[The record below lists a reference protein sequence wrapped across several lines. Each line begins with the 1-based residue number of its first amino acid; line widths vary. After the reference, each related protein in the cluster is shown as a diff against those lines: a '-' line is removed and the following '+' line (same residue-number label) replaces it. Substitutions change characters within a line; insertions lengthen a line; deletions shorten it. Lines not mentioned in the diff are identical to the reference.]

1 MVQTSRYHQNYDLLL
16 QKLRDFKRK
25 YYRNEILKGMLYFS
39 GIFLV
44 SFLAV
49 NALEYFG
56 RFDTTVRTVLFY
68 TFIIANGYVLAK
80 YIVLPLLSLYELR
93 KNLSYD
99 QAASIIG
106 THFSE
111 VKDKLLNTLQLHSQA
126 QSHDG
131 MQREL
136 IEASINQK
144 IDELKPVPFVQA
156 VDYKSNKRYLRYVA
170 VPFVVLLVVLLGA
183 RNMLLESTVRLVKH
197 DTYFEEQAPFQF
209 ILKNDS
215 LTGVR
220 QQDFTVNLKIKGEEL
235 PAEVFLVV
243 DGNPVR
249 MSGQNKTEFQYTLK
263 NLQKDLSLQFN
274 ANGFTSRPY
283 ALKVLPKPSL
293 QKFEVKLTY
302 PAYLGKKED
311 ILQNVGDLNIP
322 AGTVV
327 SWKFFTENTDEIQL
341 AFKDKLIPAERKGE
355 NTYTF
360 QNKFLQDDSYYLKTA
375 NKYLRS
381 ADSIQYMVNVVPDAY
396 PGIRVESEQDSM
408 RLKNLYF
415 TGEISDDYGFRNLQF
430 KYRFIKSDDTA
441 KMRRAEQK
449 QNLPIAQGKFLQS
462 FYHFWDLSTLN
473 INAGDELEYYFE
485 VWDNDGV
492 NGSKSARSQ
501 KLFFKAPSL
510 NEIEKNT
517 AANNK
522 ALENKMESAIK
533 DAAKL
538 QKQMNDARLKLM
550 DKKNMDWQDKKQIE
564 DILKK
569 QKELENKIDEIKKD
583 YAKNLQQQTEFK
595 EINKDLLE
603 KHQEMQKM
611 LNEIMDEE
619 TKKMLEEL
627 QKLLEE
633 NNKDEIQKQLDQM
646 KLNDKEVQKEL
657 DRMQELFKQL
667 QFEQKLEETADK
679 LEKLSEQ
686 QDKLAKEAEQKDANS
701 DELKKKQ
708 EELNKQFEDVKKD
721 LEELEK
727 KNEELENKNDMEKTD
742 EEQKD
747 IEKDMDQSQEN
758 LENKQ
763 NKKAAQNQKKAAQKM
778 KKLSEKLK
786 QMQMSMEQEAA
797 GEDLQAIRQILEN
810 LVYVSVEQEKL
821 MNEFRTVN
829 GYNPQYVEL
838 AQRQR
843 KLKDDAKIIEDSLLA
858 LSKRVMQI
866 KSFVNKE
873 IGEINF
879 NMDKSLEAFSARNTA
894 RGRSHQQFT
903 MTSLNNLALMLSESM
918 ENMQEQ
924 MKNQQNCNGPNC
936 KGKPKPKPG
945 KGQSMSKMREMQEQL
960 NKQLQEMKNGQKPGK
975 EGKPG
980 SNTMSQEMARM
991 AAQQEMLR
999 RQLQKLNEEKNKDGK
1014 NSLGDLQKIQ
1024 DMMDKTEED
1033 LVNKRITDETIK
1045 RQQDILVRML
1055 DAEKAEKQQDFEDK
1069 REATS
1074 GQDKR
1079 NGNPPM
1085 LEKYLRMKEKE
1096 VELLR
1101 TVPPALNPYYREK
1114 VKEYFQ
1120 GVK

>member
-1 MVQTSRYHQNYDLLL
+1 MAQTSAYQQNYDLLI

-25 YYRNEILKGMLYFS
+25 YYRNEILKGGLYFVAVFLLS
-39 GIFLV
+39 FLV
-44 SFLAV
+44 V

-56 RFDTTVRTVLFY
+56 RFDTTTRTVLFY
-68 TFIIANGYVLAK
+68 AFILANGYILTR
-80 YIVLPLLSLYELR
+80 YIIFPLLSLYELR
-93 KNLSYD
+93 KNLSYN

-106 THFSE
+106 THFTE

-126 QSHDG
+126 QEQNGFHK
-131 MQREL
+131 EL

-144 IDELKPVPFVQA
+144 IDELKPVPFVRA
-156 VDYKSNKRYLRYVA
+156 VDYKSNRRYLRYA
-170 VPFVVLLVVLLGA
+170 AIPLVVLLIVLLGA
-183 RNMLLESTVRLVKH
+183 PNMLLESTERLVKH
-197 DTYFEEQAPFQF
+197 DTYFEEKAPFQF
-209 ILKNDS
+209 ILQNDS

-220 QQDFTVNLKIKGEEL
+220 QQDFTVNLKIKGQEL

-249 MSGQNKTEFQYTLK
+249 MTSDSKTEFKYTLK
-263 NLQKDLSLQFN
+263 NLQKNLSLQFN

-293 QKFEVKLTY
+293 QKFEVRLKY
-302 PAYLGKKED
+302 PAYLGKKEE
-311 ILQNVGDLNIP
+311 ILQNVGDLTIP
-322 AGTVV
+322 AGTIVN
-327 SWKFFTENTDEIQL
+327 WKFFTENTDQIQL
-341 AFKDKLIPAERKGE
+341 AFKDKLIPADRKGE

-360 QNKFLQDDSYYLKTA
+360 QNRFLQDDSYYLKTA
-375 NKYLRS
+375 NKYLQS
-381 ADSIQYMVNVVPDAY
+381 ADSIQYMVNVVADAY
-396 PGIRVESEQDSM
+396 PAIRVDSEQDSM
-408 RLKNLYF
+408 NLKNLYF
-415 TGEISDDYGFRNLQF
+415 TGEITDDYGFTRLQF
-430 KYRFIKSDDTA
+430 RYKFTKSGDSA
-441 KMRRAEQK
+441 KMRMPEQR
-449 QNLPIAQGKFLQS
+449 QNLPVASGKFLQS
-462 FYHFWDLSTLN
+462 FYHFFDLSTLN
-473 INAGDELEYYFE
+473 VGPGDELEYYFE

-510 NEIEKNT
+510 NEIEKN
-517 AANNK
+517 AEASNK

-538 QKQMNDARLKLM
+538 QKQMSDARLKLM
-550 DKKNMDWQDKKQIE
+550 DKKNLDWQDKKQVD

-595 EINKDLLE
+595 QIDKELLE

-611 LNEIMDEE
+611 LNEIMDED

-633 NNKDEIQKQLDQM
+633 YNKDDIQKQLDEM
-646 KLNDKEVQKEL
+646 KFNDKEVQKEL

-679 LEKLSEQ
+679 LEKLSQE
-686 QDKLAKEAEQKDANS
+686 QDKLSKEAEQKDADS
-701 DELKKKQ
+701 KALEQKQ
-708 EELNKQFEDVKKD
+708 DELNKQFDDVKKD
-721 LEELEK
+721 LDELEK
-727 KNEELENKNDMEKTD
+727 KNDELENKNELEKTD
-742 EEQKD
+742 DEQKD
-747 IEKDMDQSQEN
+747 IDQDMEQSQQN
-758 LENKQ
+758 LQSKQ
-763 NKKAAQNQKKAAQKM
+763 NKKAAQNQKKAADKM
-778 KKLSEKLK
+778 KKLSDKLK

-821 MNEFRTVN
+821 MNEFRTIN

-838 AQRQR
+838 TQKQR

-858 LSKRVMQI
+858 LSKRVMEI

-879 NMDKSLEAFSARNTA
+879 NMDKSLEAFAARNTA
-894 RGRSHQQFT
+894 KGRSHQQFT

-918 ENMQEQ
+918 ENMQEN
-924 MKNQQNCNGPNC
+924 MKQQQCSGPNC
-936 KGKPKPKPG
+936 KGKPKPK
-945 KGQSMSKMREMQEQL
+945 KGQGKNMSKMREMQEQL
-960 NKQLQEMKNGQKPGK
+960 NKQLQQMKEGMKPGK
-975 EGKPG
+975 DGKPNN
-980 SNTMSQEMARM
+980 NTMSEGMARM

-999 RQLQKLNEEKNKDGK
+999 RELQKLNEENNKDGK
-1014 NSLGDLQKIQ
+1014 GSLGDLQKIQ
-1024 DMMDKTEED
+1024 DLMDKTEED

-1055 DAEKAEKQQDFEDK
+1055 ESEKAEKQQEYDDK
-1069 REATS
+1069 REATA
-1074 GQDKR
+1074 GQDKK

-1120 GVK
+1120 GMQ

>member
-1 MVQTSRYHQNYDLLL
+1 MVQTSTYQQNYELLL

-25 YYRNEILKGMLYFS
+25 YYRNEILKGGLYFTA
-39 GIFLV
+39 IFLL
-44 SFLAV
+44 SFLVV

-56 RFDTTVRTVLFY
+56 RFDTTTRTVLFY
-68 TFIIANGYVLAK
+68 AFILANGYILTR
-80 YIVLPLLSLYELR
+80 YIIFPLLSLYELR

-106 THFSE
+106 THFTE

-126 QSHDG
+126 QGQNGLHKD
-131 MQREL
+131 L

-144 IDELKPVPFVQA
+144 INELKPVPFVRA
-156 VDYKSNKRYLRYVA
+156 VDYNTNRKYIRYAAIPLGI
-170 VPFVVLLVVLLGA
+170 LLIVLLGA
-183 RNMLLESTVRLVKH
+183 PNMLLESTERLVKH
-197 DTYFEEQAPFQF
+197 DTYFEEKAPFQF

-249 MSGQNKTEFQYTLK
+249 MTADSKTEFKYTLK
-263 NLQKDLSLQFN
+263 NLQKNLSLQFN

-283 ALKVLPKPSL
+283 DLKVLPKPSL
-293 QKFEVKLTY
+293 QKFEVKLVY
-302 PAYLGKKED
+302 PGYLGKKEE
-311 ILQNVGDLNIP
+311 ILQNVGDLTIP
-322 AGTVV
+322 AGTTV
-327 SWKFFTENTDEIQL
+327 SWKFFTENTDQIQL

-360 QNKFLQDDSYYLKTA
+360 QNRFLQDDSYFLKTA
-375 NKYLRS
+375 NKYLQS
-381 ADSIQYMVNVVPDAY
+381 ADSIQYMVNVVADAY
-396 PGIRVESEQDSM
+396 PSIRVESEQDSM
-408 RLKNLYF
+408 HLKNLYF
-415 TGEISDDYGFRNLQF
+415 TGEITDDYGFRNLQF
-430 KYRFIKSDDTA
+430 KYRFIKSDDSA
-441 KMRRAEQK
+441 KMRRPEQR

-462 FYHFWDLSTLN
+462 FYHFWDLGSLN
-473 INAGDELEYYFE
+473 INAGDEIEYYFE

-510 NEIEKNT
+510 NEIEKN
-517 AANNK
+517 AEANNK

-538 QKQMNDARLKLM
+538 QKQMTDMRLKLM
-550 DKKNMDWQDKKQIE
+550 DKKNMDWQDKKQID

-569 QKELENKIDEIKKD
+569 QKELENKVDEIKKD
-583 YAKNLQQQTEFK
+583 YSKNLQQQTEFK
-595 EINKDLLE
+595 EINKELLE

-611 LNEIMDEE
+611 LEDIMDEE

-633 NNKDEIQKQLDQM
+633 NNKDEIQKQLDEM
-646 KLNDKEVQKEL
+646 KFNDKEVQKEL

-667 QFEQKLEETADK
+667 QFEQKLEETTEK
-679 LEKLSEQ
+679 LEKLSEE
-686 QDKLAKEAEQKDANS
+686 QDKLAKEAEQKDAKS
-701 DELKKKQ
+701 EELEKKQ
-708 EELNKQFEDVKKD
+708 EELNKEFEDVKKD

-727 KNEELENKNDMEKTD
+727 KNEELENKNEMEKTD
-742 EEQKD
+742 EEEKD
-747 IEKDMDQSQEN
+747 IEQDMEKSQEN

-763 NKKAAQNQKKAAQKM
+763 NSKAAQNQKKAAQKM

-786 QMQMSMEQEAA
+786 KMQSDMANEAA
-797 GEDLQAIRQILEN
+797 GEDLQAIRQLLEN

-821 MNEFRTVN
+821 MNEFKTVN
-829 GYNPQYVEL
+829 TYNPQYVEL

-879 NMDKSLEAFSARNTA
+879 NMDKSLESFAARNTA
-894 RGRSHQQFT
+894 RGRAHQQFT

-924 MKNQQNCNGPNC
+924 MKEQKNCNGPDC
-936 KGKPKPKPG
+936 KGKPKPK
-945 KGQSMSKMREMQEQL
+945 KGQGKSMSKMREMQEQL
-960 NKQLQEMKNGQKPGK
+960 NHQLQQMKNGMKQGK
-975 EGKPG
+975 EGKG
-980 SNTMSQEMARM
+980 SNNTMSQEMAKM

-999 RQLQKLNEEKNKDGK
+999 RQLQKLNEENNKDGK

-1074 GQDKR
+1074 GQDKK

-1120 GVK
+1120 GIR